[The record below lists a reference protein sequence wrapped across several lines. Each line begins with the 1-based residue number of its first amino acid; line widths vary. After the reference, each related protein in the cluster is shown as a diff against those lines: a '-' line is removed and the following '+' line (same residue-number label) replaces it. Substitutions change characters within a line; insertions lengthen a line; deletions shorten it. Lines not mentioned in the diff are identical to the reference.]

1 MDKLKIII
9 SWSLGAIVLILIL
22 AFSTTERTSNYV
34 SSKSIAVDITEIDG
48 QYFINSNE
56 IKKEVLLELN
66 ILDSLGLGEINIE
79 MLEESLDNHPSI
91 RKAEVYSK
99 LDGSL
104 RIAVYQKKPIARVQS
119 STADYY
125 IDEIGD
131 SMALSANYFASVPL
145 VNGIVNAITR
155 KKLHQFLTLIQQDSF
170 FKDFFGG
177 IKILANGEWILYPKP
192 GNHKIIFGKA
202 GDTKRK
208 LRKLKIF
215 YLNKASSKE
224 ELEKIKLVNLKYEGQ
239 VICRK
244 H

>member
-1 MDKLKIII
+1 MDKLKIIL
-9 SWSLGAIVLILIL
+9 SWSFGALVLLIVL
-22 AFSTTERTSNYV
+22 AFSTTARNSSFV
-34 SSKSIAVDITEIDG
+34 SSENIKVEIEDVDG
-48 QYFINSNE
+48 QYFITSDE
-56 IKKEVLLELN
+56 LKKEMIYELD
-66 ILDSLGLGEINIE
+66 ILDSLSLEEINIK

-104 RIAVYQKKPIARVQS
+104 RVAVSQKQPIARIQS

-131 SMALSANYFASVPL
+131 SMALSSNYFASVPL
-145 VNGIVNAITR
+145 VNGLVNAKTR
-155 KKLHQFLTLIQQDSF
+155 KKLHQFLTLIQQDPS
-170 FKDFFGG
+170 FKDFIGG
-177 IKILANGEWILYPKP
+177 IKILATGEWLLYPKH
-192 GNHKIIFGKA
+192 GDHKIIFGKPT
-202 GDTKRK
+202 DSKRK

-215 YLNKASSKE
+215 YLNKASTKA
-224 ELEKIKLVNLKYEGQ
+224 ELDEIKLLNLKYEGQ

>member
-1 MDKLKIII
+1 MGKLKNTL
-9 SWSLGAIVLILIL
+9 SWTLGALVLISVL
-22 AFSTTERTSNYV
+22 AFSSINRNSKFV
-34 SSKSIAVDITEIDG
+34 SSNTIAVDITGVDD
-48 QYFINSNE
+48 QYFITAE
-56 IKKEVLLELN
+56 EVKKEVLLDLE
-66 ILDSLGLGEINIE
+66 ILDSLGLGEINIK

-104 RIAVYQKKPIARVQS
+104 RIAVYQKQPIARVQS

-131 SMALSANYFASVPL
+131 SMALSSNYFASVPL
-145 VNGIVNAITR
+145 VNGIVNAKSR
-155 KKLHQFLTLIQQDSF
+155 KKLHQFLTFVQQDSF
-170 FKDFFGG
+170 YKNHFGG

-192 GNHKIIFGKA
+192 GNHTIIFGKP
-202 GDTKRK
+202 GDSKRK

-215 YLNKASSKE
+215 YHNKASTKA
-224 ELEKIKLVNLKYEGQ
+224 ELDEIKLLNLKYEGQ

>member
-1 MDKLKIII
+1 MGKLKIIL
-9 SWSLGAIVLILIL
+9 SWTIGAIVLIGIL
-22 AFSTTERTSNYV
+22 AFSSINRNSKFV
-34 SSKSIAVDITEIDG
+34 SSDTITIDIADVDD
-48 QYFINSNE
+48 QYFITANE
-56 IKKEVLLELN
+56 LKKEVLIELE
-66 ILDSLGLGEINIE
+66 ILDSLGLGEINIK

-104 RIAVYQKKPIARVQS
+104 RIAVYQKQPIARVQS
-119 STADYY
+119 SIADYY

-131 SMALSANYFASVPL
+131 SMALSSNYFASVPL
-145 VNGIVNAITR
+145 VNGIVNAKTR
-155 KKLHQFLTLIQQDSF
+155 KKIHQFLTLVQQDSF
-170 FKDFFGG
+170 YKDHFGG

-192 GNHKIIFGKA
+192 GNHTINFGKPE
-202 GDTKRK
+202 DSKRK

-215 YLNKASSKE
+215 YHNKASLKA
-224 ELEKIKLVNLKYEGQ
+224 ELDEIKLLNLKYEGQ